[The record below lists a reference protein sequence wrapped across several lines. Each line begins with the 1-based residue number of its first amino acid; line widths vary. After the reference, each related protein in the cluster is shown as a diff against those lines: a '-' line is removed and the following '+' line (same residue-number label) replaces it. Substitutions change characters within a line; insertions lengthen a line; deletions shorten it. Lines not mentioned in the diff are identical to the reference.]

1 MAHWKHNNVDL
12 SALVDIIS
20 NIAGMISL
28 LACVAMFIRQKMA
41 PSTTA
46 TEISAKPISFPL
58 AYIPNKRSLTLCLKY
73 GNLYELPEKEL
84 LETISDKTVNNEA
97 VQWLTLTQNGVDGTI
112 ELTPTNTGFR
122 FEYRL
127 KENGGVPLNEPRK
140 TVDALDQ
147 IIDNFPPDR
156 FFYVFH
162 TWPEN
167 FSEFRDI
174 REYLLEN
181 SVEVGWIPRSSNL
194 PGKDDESPDIAYS
207 MGEYDKDLTTIKA
220 Q

>member
-1 MAHWKHNNVDL
+1 MAHWKHNNIDL

-20 NIAGMISL
+20 NIAGMMIL
-28 LACVAMFIRQKMA
+28 LACVAMFIRQKMT
-41 PSTTA
+41 PSTLRA
-46 TEISAKPISFPL
+46 DISAKPISFPL

-84 LETISDKTVNNEA
+84 LESVSNKTVNHEP
-97 VQWLTLTQNGVDGTI
+97 VQWLTLSKNGVDATI
-112 ELTPTNTGFR
+112 TLTPTYTGFR
-122 FEYRL
+122 FEYKL
-127 KENGGVPLNEPRK
+127 NENGGTSLDEPQETVEVLN
-140 TVDALDQ
+140 Q
-147 IIDNFPPDR
+147 IIERFPPDR

-174 REYLLEN
+174 REYLLE
-181 SVEVGWIPRSSNL
+181 SGVEVGWLPRPNDL
-194 PGKDDESPDIAYS
+194 LTEDKTSPDIAYS
-207 MGEYDKDLTTIKA
+207 MGEYDENLTTIKA